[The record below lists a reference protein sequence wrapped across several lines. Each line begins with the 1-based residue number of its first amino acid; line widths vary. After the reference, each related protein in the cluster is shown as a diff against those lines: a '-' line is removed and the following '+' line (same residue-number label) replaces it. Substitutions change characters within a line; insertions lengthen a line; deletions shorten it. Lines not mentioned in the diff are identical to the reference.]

1 MVNKAT
7 KIKNKIEKIN
17 KESIKETLKKENI
30 KNIFPWFL
38 DGFKTYLKTNIL
50 FLTFIITSI
59 INEWL
64 LRSLT
69 VKNMFAIKPIV
80 ADITVLLFIGAIGYL
95 IKPKKQFRYYF
106 GWSIFFTVLCLVN
119 SMYYTNYVSYASFSL
134 LETSLQI
141 VDVGDAVVQNV
152 MEVKDFCY
160 LWQILAMFFVNKYL
174 KRKNYYEKA
183 GKIENGKVR
192 SFNTLIAGIISLFIF
207 MSMLTSTDISR
218 LNKQWNRE
226 SVVMEFGAYTYQFND
241 LLATIKSELNPL
253 FGYDKNAKEF
263 REFYQSRN
271 NEESVNAYTGIFEGK
286 NVLVIHAESIQN
298 FLLNTS
304 FNGIDVTPNLK
315 RLASEGLYFSNF
327 HSQESV
333 GTSSDTEFT
342 FSTSL
347 MPASSG
353 TVFISYYD
361 RDYPTI
367 QKAFNNKNYYT
378 FSMHGNNCTFW
389 NRQATHKSFGY
400 NDFYCYTKDFT
411 IDETIGLGLSD
422 KSFFRQVIPKLKGI
436 NDKYSNWY
444 GLLIMLSNH
453 TPFTDIE
460 NYSDYK
466 VTMTYNHV
474 NEDGTTQTLEA
485 PFMEGKKLGS
495 YFKSAHYADEALG
508 QLIDD
513 MDKEGLLDNTV
524 IVIYGDHDAKL
535 KKSEYLWY
543 YNYNPETNSMLDPSD
558 PNYRNVDFYDYEL
571 NREVPFIIWT
581 KDSKGNK
588 LLNKEITEAMG
599 MYDALP
605 TLGNMMGIKSKYALG
620 TDIMSLKDGE
630 ENVVVFPDGNWLTNK
645 IYYNQGKGEYKV
657 LDENAI
663 ISSDYIEKNSELASK
678 YISISNSIIVYD
690 MVKKEEEKAGT
701 GN

>member
-1 MVNKAT
+1 MVKKAT
-7 KIKNKIEKIN
+7 KIKEKIN
-17 KESIKETLKKENI
+17 KENIKEVLNKDNI
-30 KNIFPWFL
+30 KEKGKNFLPWL
-38 DGFKTYLKTNIL
+38 KTSTKTYFTTNIL
-50 FLTFIITSI
+50 FLTFIVTSI

-69 VKNMFAIKPIV
+69 VKNMFAIKPIIS
-80 ADITVLLFIGAIGYL
+80 DITILLLIGAFGYL
-95 IKPKKQFRYYF
+95 IKPKKQFRYFF
-106 GWSIFFTVLCLVN
+106 GWSIFFTILCLIN

-152 MEVKDFCY
+152 MEIKDFCY
-160 LWQILAMFFVNKYL
+160 LWQILAMFFVNKFL
-174 KRKNYYEKA
+174 KRKKYFDKVE
-183 GKIENGKVR
+183 KIENGKVR
-192 SFNTLIAGIISLFIF
+192 AINTIIASIVFLFIF
-207 MSMLTSTDISR
+207 MSMLTSVDVSR

-226 SVVMEFGAYTYQFND
+226 SIVMEFGAYTYQFND
-241 LLATIKSELNPL
+241 LIATIKSELNPL
-253 FGYDKNAKEF
+253 FGYDKNAKDF
-263 REFYQSRN
+263 REFYQNRN
-271 NEESVNAYTGIFEGK
+271 TEDKVNDYTGIFEGK

-361 RDYPTI
+361 RSYPTI
-367 QKAFNNKNYYT
+367 EKFLKEKNYYT

-400 NDFYCYTKDFT
+400 DNFYCYTKDFE

-422 KSFFRQVIPKLKGI
+422 KSFFRQVVPKLKGI

-466 VTMTYNHV
+466 VTMTYSHV
-474 NEDGTTQTLEA
+474 NEDGTTTELEA
-485 PFMEGKKLGS
+485 PFMEGRKLGS

-508 QLIDD
+508 QLMDD
-513 MDKEGLLDNTV
+513 LDKEGLLDNTV
-524 IVIYGDHDAKL
+524 VVIYGDHDAKL

-543 YNYNPETNSMLDPSD
+543 YNYNPETNTMLDSTD

-581 KDSKGNK
+581 KESKGNK
-588 LLNKEITEAMG
+588 LLNREITEAMG
-599 MYDALP
+599 MYDVLP
-605 TLGNMMGIKSKYALG
+605 TLGNMVGFKDKYALG
-620 TDIMSLKDGE
+620 TDMMSLKDGD
-630 ENVVVFPDGNWLTNK
+630 ENIVVFPDGNWLTNK

-663 ISSDYIEKNSELASK
+663 ISNDYIEKNSEIASK

-690 MVKKEEEKAGT
+690 MVKKEEEKV

>member
-1 MVNKAT
+1 MVKSTN
-7 KIKNKIEKIN
+7 KIKTKIEKIN
-17 KESIKETLKKENI
+17 KENIKEVLNKENI
-30 KNIFPWFL
+30 KEKGKNIIPWLF
-38 DGFKTYLKTNIL
+38 DSTKTYAKTNIL
-50 FLTFIITSI
+50 FLTFIITSKI
-59 INEWL
+59 
-64 LRSLT
+64 
-69 VKNMFAIKPIV
+69 KNMFAVKPIV
-80 ADITVLLFIGAIGYL
+80 ADITVLLLIGEIGYL

-106 GWSIFFTVLCLVN
+106 GWAIFFTILCLVN
-119 SMYYTNYVSYASFSL
+119 SMYFTNYVSFASFSL

-160 LWQILAMFFVNKYL
+160 IWQILAMLFINKYL
-174 KRKNYYEKA
+174 KKKNYYEVA
-183 GKIENGKVR
+183 GEIENGKVR
-192 SFNTLIAGIISLFIF
+192 AFNTLIASIVSLFIF
-207 MSMLTSTDISR
+207 MSMLTSVDISR

-263 REFYQSRN
+263 REFYENRN
-271 NEESVNAYTGIFEGK
+271 KEEKINDYTGIFEGK

-315 RLASEGLYFSNF
+315 RLASEGLYFSND
-327 HSQESV
+327 HAQESV

-367 QKAFNNKNYYT
+367 QKAFNSKNYYT

-400 NDFYCYTKDFT
+400 QDFYCYTKDFK

-422 KSFFRQVIPKLKGI
+422 KSFFKQAIPKLKGI
-436 NDKYSNWY
+436 NDKHSNWY

-474 NEDGTTQTLEA
+474 NEDGTTSVLEA
-485 PFMEGKKLGS
+485 PYMEGKKLGS

-508 QLIDD
+508 QLLED

-524 IVIYGDHDAKL
+524 VVIYGDHDAKL

-543 YNYNPETNSMLDPSD
+543 YNYNPETNSMLDSTD
-558 PNYRNVDFYDYEL
+558 PNYRSIDFYDYEL

-588 LLNKEITEAMG
+588 LLNREITEQMG
-599 MYDALP
+599 MYDAFP
-605 TLGNMMGIKSKYALG
+605 TLANLMGIKTKYALG
-620 TDIMSLKDGE
+620 TDILGLKDGE
-630 ENVVVFPDGNWLTNK
+630 ENIVVFPDGNWLTNK

-663 ISSDYIEKNSELASK
+663 ISSDYIEKNSEIASK

-690 MVKKEEEKAGT
+690 MVKKEEEKAG
-701 GN
+701 N